1 LRRFLKKWAK
11 NLSKLALL
19 IANCNA
25 TIAFFDKLEE
35 FRPLFFQE
43 RNFRSLLRNHIR
55 NLLAMQNDYWKQRY
69 TQRVVQLGD
78 ENSKF
83 FHAMATERFRR
94 NVICQIVDSS
104 GRMVS
109 DHSEKSALFY
119 QEFKRR
125 LGSSVG
131 CSMQFDLA
139 DILPPCP
146 GLDSLCL
153 PFSNVEID
161 NIIHNLPIDK
171 APGPDGFNSF
181 FFKKSL
187 AYY

>member
-1 LRRFLKKWAK
+1 LRRILKKWAK
-11 NLSKLALL
+11 NLSKLTLL

-35 FRPLFFQE
+35 FRTLFFQE
-43 RNFRSLLRNHIR
+43 RNFRSMLKNHIR

-78 ENSKF
+78 ENSNF

-125 LGSSVG
+125 LGSTVG
-131 CSMQFDLA
+131 CSMQFNLV
-139 DILPPCP
+139 DILPPVLGWIP
-146 GLDSLCL
+146 SVFLSPVSKLITL
-153 PFSNVEID
+153 F
-161 NIIHNLPIDK
+161 
-171 APGPDGFNSF
+171 
-181 FFKKSL
+181 
-187 AYY
+187 